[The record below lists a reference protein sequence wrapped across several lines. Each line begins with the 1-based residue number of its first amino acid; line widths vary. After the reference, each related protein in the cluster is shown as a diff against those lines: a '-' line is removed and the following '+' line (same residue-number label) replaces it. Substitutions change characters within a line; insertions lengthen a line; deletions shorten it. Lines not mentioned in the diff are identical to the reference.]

1 MTEAR
6 DLRMSDSRSVIDAG
20 VAICVKQQMI
30 VPARERRKD
39 ADIGLVTCRKHHCVL
54 AAIEIR
60 EPTLK
65 LIVTVIASV
74 RDARSGSS
82 RAKVLD
88 RFDRLLDYCGVVGK
102 AELLVGAEQQYQPVS
117 NFRFRC

>member
-6 DLRMSDSRSVIDAG
+6 DLRMSESRSVIDAG

-30 VPARERRKD
+30 VLARKRRKD

-54 AAIEIR
+54 AAIEIG

-74 RDARSGSS
+74 RDARSDSS

-88 RFDRLLDYCGVVGK
+88 CFDRLRDYWRAVGK
-102 AELLVGAEQQYQPVS
+102 AGIIFVAKQQYQPVS
-117 NFRFRC
+117 NFAFRW